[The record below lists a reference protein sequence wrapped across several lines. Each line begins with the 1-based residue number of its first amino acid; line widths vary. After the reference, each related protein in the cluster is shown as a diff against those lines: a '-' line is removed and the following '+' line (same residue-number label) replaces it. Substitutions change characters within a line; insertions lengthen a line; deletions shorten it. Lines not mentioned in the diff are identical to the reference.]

1 MTLDEV
7 REETKHANELIGKN
21 LFVVDVE
28 KLIKNN

>member
-7 REETKHANELIGKN
+7 REATKHANELIGKN

-28 KLIKNN
+28 KLIKNK